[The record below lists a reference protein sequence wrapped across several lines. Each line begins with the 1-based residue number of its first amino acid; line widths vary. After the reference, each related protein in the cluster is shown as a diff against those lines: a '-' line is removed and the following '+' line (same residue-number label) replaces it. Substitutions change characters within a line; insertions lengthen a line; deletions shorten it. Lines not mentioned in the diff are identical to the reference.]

1 MSACVCLAF
10 LDQGGSDDDG
20 AEPLKIKTI
29 SIRSAFKR
37 WLLCGGVKQMHLGH
51 KLISYQTL
59 CYRLLPQN
67 KSRNLRLELFVLFP
81 DLQHLGDPVAESNKT
96 HRTQCIAMTSGID
109 NYDDYDIVD
118 IVAQPYNHPDNRNM
132 C

>member
-1 MSACVCLAF
+1 MSASVCLAF

-29 SIRSAFKR
+29 PIRSAFKR

-59 CYRLLPQN
+59 CCRLLPQN

-81 DLQHLGDPVAESNKT
+81 DLQHLGDPVARKTIGRNALQFHLALTIMMTMTQTNKILT
-96 HRTQCIAMTSGID
+96 I
-109 NYDDYDIVD
+109 
-118 IVAQPYNHPDNRNM
+118 
-132 C
+132 

>member
-1 MSACVCLAF
+1 MSASVCLAF
-10 LDQGGSDDDG
+10 LDQGGGDDDG

-37 WLLCGGVKQMHLGH
+37 WLLCGGVKQMHLRH

-59 CYRLLPQN
+59 CCRLLPQN

-81 DLQHLGDPVAESNKT
+81 DLQHLGDPVAESNNK

-109 NYDDYDIVD
+109 NYDDNDKILTTNERSVR
-118 IVAQPYNHPDNRNM
+118 VSF
-132 C
+132 

>member
-1 MSACVCLAF
+1 MSASVCLAF

-20 AEPLKIKTI
+20 AGPLKIKTI

-37 WLLCGGVKQMHLGH
+37 WLLCGGVEQMHLRH

-59 CYRLLPQN
+59 CCRLLPQN

-81 DLQHLGDPVAESNKT
+81 DLQHLGDPVAESNKNIG
-96 HRTQCIAMTSGID
+96 HNALQ
-109 NYDDYDIVD
+109 
-118 IVAQPYNHPDNRNM
+118 
-132 C
+132 